1 MMNTWWTRSS
11 LFSPDCRT
19 PRFEPSGTLQH
30 WQVRWILSNPAVLI
44 PRKFRFLYSW
54 FRLHSLVY
62 IGSYLGW
69 RVLLYRYYTQS
80 MMFVSV
86 AAMKLMTALVNVALN
101 LSINM
106 DNTQRQYEAERNK
119 MVAKRANDRLELL
132 LQKRKEVRVLLWK
145 SPTHA
150 YCTRVWGSCWDT
162 HLHSLYQK
170 AQATG

>member
-1 MMNTWWTRSS
+1 
-11 LFSPDCRT
+11 
-19 PRFEPSGTLQH
+19 
-30 WQVRWILSNPAVLI
+30 
-44 PRKFRFLYSW
+44 
-54 FRLHSLVY
+54 
-62 IGSYLGW
+62 
-69 RVLLYRYYTQS
+69 
-80 MMFVSV
+80 MFVFV

-150 YCTRVWGSCWDT
+150 YCTPSTRRPKPQDNCPNINLCNYSFMF
-162 HLHSLYQK
+162 
-170 AQATG
+170 TGGKSQSFAAALSTLNAELQLGKKLIVSTVVFL

>member
-30 WQVRWILSNPAVLI
+30 WQVRWILGIPAFLI
-44 PRKFRFLYSW
+44 SCKIWFLNSW
-54 FRLHSLVY
+54 FRLHSLLHT
-62 IGSYLGW
+62 GSLSGL
-69 RVLLYRYYTQS
+69 RLHLYQQYTQS
-80 MMFVSV
+80 VIFVFV

-145 SPTHA
+145 SPNHA
-150 YCTRVWGSCWDT
+150 YCTRVWGSRWDT
-162 HLHSLYQK
+162 HLDSLYPK

>member
-1 MMNTWWTRSS
+1 
-11 LFSPDCRT
+11 
-19 PRFEPSGTLQH
+19 
-30 WQVRWILSNPAVLI
+30 
-44 PRKFRFLYSW
+44 
-54 FRLHSLVY
+54 
-62 IGSYLGW
+62 
-69 RVLLYRYYTQS
+69 

-145 SPTHA
+145 STHA